1 MNMYVPELM
10 YALDSLSEHADWKNV
25 YNVSGDDVCYCPIC
39 LGKVKLW
46 NGQDP
51 NKTYKKQRCFH
62 HIDGTCSQE
71 SQVHFA
77 YKNWLLEKGSKFKVN
92 DKLYEV
98 ESAIVEKTIHTS
110 FGDYRP
116 DITIQT
122 SCGKTF
128 LVEVAY
134 SSKKT
139 DQYIYKWD
147 EIGNDVLEID
157 VNEQM
162 YTVATNEIPSFKLI
176 YSSETGEC
184 YIKKYTT
191 QEYDE
196 ISSQLKRDW
205 KRQDLIYYKIQ
216 WEKFDWFWRKLQKYY
231 TNETSVEDVC
241 KYFKEIDY
249 HGKIFIYTRFKSNN
263 KHQVFK
269 EYFSEIINNEYFHY
283 LKKIENELKEKYGLQ
298 LQCENHSKTIRR
310 IKIIYKYKIP
320 VILSMINIRLK
331 QGIWNADSINVEDI
345 FMQIKNE
352 YMYIDKL
359 CSNVSKIL
367 EFSSSISELLFYEE
381 SIFVKNQY
389 YLIDREID
397 IDEIK
402 NNEIYVRLLFNPVKY
417 DEYIKAIDPHKIL
430 SKCILFQDLTREKV
444 NDAYNKYLRKV
455 TKSFSYELLYRY
467 YDRDMKT
474 LKKKEC
480 EYISYINNIKNTINN
495 CKNNL
500 WEFEIDNY
508 HRWILRFLGYEYCWV
523 PHLEMI
529 DGNNIEKEIQNIIL
543 YKMRFMYNCLLY
555 VLPMYN
561 RKADRPYPVLRIMEE
576 R

>member
-51 NKTYKKQRCFH
+51 NKIYKKQRCFH
-62 HIDGTCSQE
+62 HIDGSCSQE

-98 ESAIVEKTIHTS
+98 ESAVVEKTIHTS

-184 YIKKYTT
+184 HIKRYIT
-191 QEYDE
+191 QEYDDL
-196 ISSQLKRDW
+196 ITSRKIYW
-205 KRQDLIYYKIQ
+205 KRKDILEYKIK
-216 WEKFDWFWRKLQKYY
+216 WEQLDWFWRELQNFYSNTSTMESVIESFVKMDSKDQKFVCTHLKGKHLNLKHALEKHYTDKDDLKKAHLKHISSVIKKLNKEFGYSSSNKWDNTYLYRKYDFIIFKINHYREPYLHIYNNISEDDVYNYFYPIMKSHYENY
-231 TNETSVEDVC
+231 TIF
-241 KYFKEIDY
+241 KRKKIKEIKAKLESD
-249 HGKIFIYTRFKSNN
+249 R
-263 KHQVFK
+263 V
-269 EYFSEIINNEYFHY
+269 YFSKIIEPILTNFKYQINACKNSMWIMDFYKSENSKHIIFHINIKLDNY
-283 LKKIENELKEKYGLQ
+283 WHSSRSIKVDEVDDAENYIQTVIYKMMYRLFNDGLIG
-298 LQCENHSKTIRR
+298 NFSGTRR
-310 IKIIYKYKIP
+310 I
-320 VILSMINIRLK
+320 
-331 QGIWNADSINVEDI
+331 
-345 FMQIKNE
+345 
-352 YMYIDKL
+352 
-359 CSNVSKIL
+359 L
-367 EFSSSISELLFYEE
+367 E
-381 SIFVKNQY
+381 V
-389 YLIDREID
+389 
-397 IDEIK
+397 
-402 NNEIYVRLLFNPVKY
+402 
-417 DEYIKAIDPHKIL
+417 
-430 SKCILFQDLTREKV
+430 
-444 NDAYNKYLRKV
+444 
-455 TKSFSYELLYRY
+455 
-467 YDRDMKT
+467 
-474 LKKKEC
+474 
-480 EYISYINNIKNTINN
+480 
-495 CKNNL
+495 
-500 WEFEIDNY
+500 
-508 HRWILRFLGYEYCWV
+508 
-523 PHLEMI
+523 
-529 DGNNIEKEIQNIIL
+529 
-543 YKMRFMYNCLLY
+543 
-555 VLPMYN
+555 
-561 RKADRPYPVLRIMEE
+561 EE

>member
-51 NKTYKKQRCFH
+51 NKIYKKQRCFH
-62 HIDGTCSQE
+62 HIDGACSQE

-92 DKLYEV
+92 DKPYEV
-98 ESAIVEKTIHTS
+98 ESADVEKTIHTS

-184 YIKKYTT
+184 YIKRYTT
-191 QEYDE
+191 QEYDDL
-196 ISSQLKRDW
+196 ITSRKIYW
-205 KRQDLIYYKIQ
+205 KRKDILEYKIK
-216 WEKFDWFWRKLQKYY
+216 WEQLDWFWRELQNFYSNDSTIESVIESFIKMDSKDQKFVCDRLKGKHSNLKYELEKHYTDKDDLEDAHLKHISNVVKKLNKEFGYS
-231 TNETSVEDVC
+231 TSNKKDKTYLRRESSCVI
-241 KYFKEIDY
+241 FKIDY
-249 HGKIFIYTRFKSNN
+249 FNYHM
-263 KHQVFK
+263 
-269 EYFSEIINNEYFHY
+269 SE
-283 LKKIENELKEKYGLQ
+283 
-298 LQCENHSKTIRR
+298 
-310 IKIIYKYKIP
+310 
-320 VILSMINIRLK
+320 
-331 QGIWNADSINVEDI
+331 D
-345 FMQIKNE
+345 
-352 YMYIDKL
+352 
-359 CSNVSKIL
+359 
-367 EFSSSISELLFYEE
+367 LLH
-381 SIFVKNQY
+381 
-389 YLIDREID
+389 
-397 IDEIK
+397 IK
-402 NNEIYVRLLFNPVKY
+402 NNTSENDVYNYFYPIMKKHYENYTVPRRERIKKAKVKLENDRKYYKEIIEPILDNFKNKINTCKNGLWYMDFYMLKNNRHIEFRINIQLDNYWSNYSYGQVKEMEDPQNYIQDMIYNMMYRLFNDGLVGDFNGTRRLL
-417 DEYIKAIDPHKIL
+417 
-430 SKCILFQDLTREKV
+430 R
-444 NDAYNKYLRKV
+444 
-455 TKSFSYELLYRY
+455 
-467 YDRDMKT
+467 
-474 LKKKEC
+474 
-480 EYISYINNIKNTINN
+480 
-495 CKNNL
+495 
-500 WEFEIDNY
+500 
-508 HRWILRFLGYEYCWV
+508 
-523 PHLEMI
+523 
-529 DGNNIEKEIQNIIL
+529 
-543 YKMRFMYNCLLY
+543 
-555 VLPMYN
+555 
-561 RKADRPYPVLRIMEE
+561 MEE